1 MNNDIRRYQDLVQQS
16 ASTARTNVT
25 KLAQEKL
32 GEQLKSM
39 GIDSET
45 IPIGAHLIGEGLS
58 GGAATQIRRKAMQ
71 KVEDYAPDALKSAY
85 NKGNETLSS
94 LKSRAG
100 GLWNRITS
108 GVERVGANRL
118 ANPLAAG
125 QQLNIQGGGGLHLEP
140 VVNVDEA
147 IAGRA
152 VAQEDAVRSGGAVA
166 SKAQAKAAVQE
177 PAKAAAEKVESA
189 GVEEPDA
196 ATAAYYRNEGSR
208 TSEGMNDY
216 YRNAGKG
223 TEKGRLLAIKEGRA
237 PPAGAAQNSEAN
249 QTWGKKGGPNAN
261 MEDYYRAQP
270 EAAAARAQPEPAAGL
285 HAEPVMDV
293 ADDAGGAAAGAE
305 EGAAAGAAAGAEE
318 AAPLLTGEIAAD
330 TGLLAVDAVDQ
341 EIPLLDVV
349 TDVATAGAGLAT
361 IITGAVEG
369 AKAAGAPVDALK
381 NTVESYSQQFGR

>member
-32 GEQLKSM
+32 DDQLKSM

-45 IPIGAHLIGEGLS
+45 IPIGAHLISEGLS

-71 KVEDYAPDALKSAY
+71 KVEDYAPDALKSVY
-85 NKGNETLSS
+85 NKGKETLSS

-140 VVNVDEA
+140 VMNVDEA
-147 IAGRA
+147 IAGQG
-152 VAQEDAVRSGGAVA
+152 VAQEGADAAEAAEGAAKGAVSDA
-166 SKAQAKAAVQE
+166 IKSAMEATRAAGSAFLPGGTISARDYSVQSAAKIGKGLQ
-177 PAKAAAEKVESA
+177 AAA
-189 GVEEPDA
+189 
-196 ATAAYYRNEGSR
+196 
-208 TSEGMNDY
+208 
-216 YRNAGKG
+216 
-223 TEKGRLLAIKEGRA
+223 
-237 PPAGAAQNSEAN
+237 AN